1 MGNTYKN
8 KDTFKNSMWKLLMA
22 IAMLPFTII
31 FESIK
36 AIGTGTFA
44 VPLANERIKTE
55 KRRGITT
62 VDASNRYNYND

>member
-1 MGNTYKN
+1 MKNTSN
-8 KDTFKNSMWKLLMA
+8 KKETFKNAMWKLLVA

-31 FESIK
+31 FEGIK
-36 AIGTGTFA
+36 TIGTGTFA

-62 VDASNRYNYND
+62 VDASNRYNHNS

>member
-1 MGNTYKN
+1 MKN
-8 KDTFKNSMWKLLMA
+8 ISKNESTFKDSMWKLLVG

-31 FESIK
+31 FEGIK

-44 VPLANERIKTE
+44 VSIANERIKTE

-62 VDASNRYNYND
+62 VDASDRYNYNS